1 MTNTIKPYQN
11 LSLDNM
17 PGEIWKSIDHFDGLY
32 EISNLGRVKSL
43 SRSVNVGGGGVRVIR
58 ERILKPSIKYNQ
70 LRVALYDERLTKSK
84 SISRLVASHFLKN
97 PKPKEYDYVF
107 HRNKNHMDNRAD
119 NLFYGSPD
127 YISKIARENQKK
139 VLYAPKS
146 ANYCSKTKY
155 LGVYELKTFQMR
167 IYVKG
172 KTITRNFATKE
183 EAAKE
188 YNKIIEKYNL
198 NIEKNCV

>member
-11 LSLDNM
+11 LSLGDM

-43 SRSVNVGGGGVRVIR
+43 SRSVNLGAKGVKVRK
-58 ERILKPSIKYNQ
+58 EKILKPSNSCLQSK
-70 LRVALYDERLTKSK
+70 VALYDEGLIKYCL
-84 SISRLVASHFLKN
+84 ISRLVASHFLKN
-97 PKPKEYDYVF
+97 PKPKEYNYVF

-119 NLFYGSPD
+119 NLFYNSSD
-127 YISKIARENQKK
+127 YISKLSLENQKNRSHT
-139 VLYAPKS
+139 PKYS
-146 ANYCSKTKY
+146 SKTKY
-155 LGVYELKTFQMR
+155 LGVYELKIFQMR
-167 IYVKG
+167 ICVKG
-172 KTITRNFATKE
+172 KTIVKNFTTEE

-198 NIEKNCV
+198 NREKNCV